1 MNMYEE
7 LTSKSLQTR
16 VTQARDTVKSS
27 RVGSLLTTRNVTN
40 SLLFILVAS
49 CSVMSYYQMIKY
61 VSGKTTVAK
70 SVDTSQKELVCCRN
84 LFRIQM
90 KSIAQFSKRISQQ
103 SASAQDSNGIG
114 CLSLCGPTNGST
126 GTTTPLETFQI
137 PSQPQGKY
145 KWMKI
150 I

>member
-49 CSVMSYYQMIKY
+49 CSVRSYYQMIKY

-70 SVDTSQKELVCCRN
+70 SVDTSQKVLVCCRK
-84 LFRIQM
+84 L
-90 KSIAQFSKRISQQ
+90 
-103 SASAQDSNGIG
+103 
-114 CLSLCGPTNGST
+114 
-126 GTTTPLETFQI
+126 
-137 PSQPQGKY
+137 
-145 KWMKI
+145 
-150 I
+150 

>member
-1 MNMYEE
+1 MQYTLWRQMQRIFYQFANLAVTLGDLKTIIYCFSPTADNMNMYEE

-70 SVDTSQKELVCCRN
+70 SVDTSQKVLVCCRK
-84 LFRIQM
+84 L
-90 KSIAQFSKRISQQ
+90 
-103 SASAQDSNGIG
+103 
-114 CLSLCGPTNGST
+114 
-126 GTTTPLETFQI
+126 
-137 PSQPQGKY
+137 
-145 KWMKI
+145 
-150 I
+150 

>member
-1 MNMYEE
+1 MYEE

-27 RVGSLLTTRNVTN
+27 RVGSLLSTRNVTN

-70 SVDTSQKELVCCRN
+70 SVDTSQKVLVCCRK
-84 LFRIQM
+84 LFIIQM
-90 KSIAQFSKRISQQ
+90 KSIAHLSNRISQP
-103 SASAQDSNGIG
+103 SASAQVSNGIG